1 MTSVHLAHIK
11 EFEDNQ
17 NWLQKHS
24 NSLLKK
30 YKNSFIAVWNNRVI
44 ANDTELKTLS
54 KKVHKEYKGCKGVV
68 IEYISDE
75 PIEMIL

>member
-17 NWLQKHS
+17 DWLKKHS
-24 NSLLKK
+24 NRLLKK
-30 YKNSFIAVWNNRVI
+30 YKNSFVAIWNKRVI
-44 ANDTELKTLS
+44 ANGPRLEKVSKT
-54 KKVHKEYKGCKGVV
+54 VHKEYKDCKGVV

-75 PIEMIL
+75 PMEMIL